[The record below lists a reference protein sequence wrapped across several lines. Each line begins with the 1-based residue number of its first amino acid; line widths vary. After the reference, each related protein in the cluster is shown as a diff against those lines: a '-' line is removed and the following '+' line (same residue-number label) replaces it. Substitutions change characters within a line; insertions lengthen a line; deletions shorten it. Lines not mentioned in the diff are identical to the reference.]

1 MAVDAKDAAGAPSTP
16 IWLDARYRAIF
27 FQIALLVLVVG
38 FGAYIFHNT
47 YRNLETRG
55 IASGFAFLGTTAG
68 FDIIMHLVPYS
79 RESSYGQA
87 LLVGLI
93 NTLVVAAIGVVLATI
108 VGFTVGVAR
117 LSRNWLVAKLATV
130 YIEVIRNIPL
140 LLQIIFWYLILGK
153 STPNPRQSVKI
164 GEVIFLS
171 NRGLYMPVPVPEPGF
186 QLVPIAFIAAIVGAA
201 VMARWA
207 KKRQEAT
214 GRQFPTI
221 SASLGLVLGLPILA
235 LLVMGI
241 PFHWDYPVLQ
251 GFNFEGGMVLIPEF
265 ISLTFALVIYTGAF
279 IAENVRAGIMAVS
292 HGQTEAAYAVG
303 LRPGPTLRLVVI
315 PQAMRVI
322 IPPLTSQYLNL
333 TKNSSLATAIAYP
346 DLVAVFAGTVLNQTG
361 QAIECIAI
369 TMAVYLTTSLST
381 SIFMN
386 WFNRKMALTER

>member
-1 MAVDAKDAAGAPSTP
+1 MAVDVRDTAGAPSTP

-27 FQIALLVLVVG
+27 FQLALLVFVVG

-47 YRNLETRG
+47 YRNLEIRG
-55 IASGFAFLGTTAG
+55 IASGFGFLGTTAG

-87 LLVGLI
+87 LLVGLL
-93 NTLVVAAIGVVLATI
+93 NTLVVAAVGVVLATI

-117 LSRNWLVAKLATV
+117 LSRNWLIARLATV
-130 YIEVIRNIPL
+130 YIEVLRNIPL
-140 LLQIIFWYLILGK
+140 LLQMIFWYLVLGK
-153 STPNPRQSVKI
+153 STPNPKNSYSFADLF
-164 GEVIFLS
+164 FLS
-171 NRGLYMPVPVPEPGF
+171 NRGLYMPTPVAEPGF
-186 QLVPIAFIAAIVGAA
+186 EFVPVAFVAAIVGSIF
-201 VMARWA
+201 MARWA

-214 GRQFPTI
+214 GQQFPVI
-221 SASLGLVLGLPILA
+221 LASLGLILGLPILV
-235 LLVMGI
+235 LLVTGI
-241 PFHWDYPVLQ
+241 PFHWNYPTLQ

-265 ISLTFALVIYTGAF
+265 VALTFALVVYTGAF

-292 HGQTEAAYAVG
+292 HGQTEASYAIG
-303 LRPGPTLRLVVI
+303 LRPSPTLRLVII

-369 TMAVYLTTSLST
+369 TMAVYLTTSLTT
-381 SIFMN
+381 SLFMN

>member
-1 MAVDAKDAAGAPSTP
+1 MAVDVKDATGASGTP

-79 RESSYGQA
+79 REASYGQA
-87 LLVGLI
+87 LLVGLM
-93 NTLVVAAIGVVLATI
+93 NTLVVAAIGIVLATI

-117 LSRNWLVAKLATV
+117 LSRNWLVARLAAV
-130 YIEVIRNIPL
+130 YIEVIRNVPL
-140 LLQIIFWYLILGK
+140 LLQIIFWYQVLGK
-153 STPNPRQSVKI
+153 STPNPRQSVMI
-164 GEVIFLS
+164 GEAIFLS
-171 NRGLYMPVPVPEPGF
+171 NRGLYMPAPVPEPGF
-186 QLVPIAFIAAIVGAA
+186 QFVPIAFVAGIVGAVA
-201 VMARWA
+201 MARWA

-221 SASLGLVLGLPILA
+221 SASLGLILGLPILA
-235 LLVMGI
+235 LLVTGI

-265 ISLTFALVIYTGAF
+265 ISLSFALVVYTGAF

>member
-1 MAVDAKDAAGAPSTP
+1 MAVDVRDAGSAPSTP

-27 FQIALLVLVVG
+27 FQIALLVAVLA

-47 YRNLETRG
+47 YDNLQRRG
-55 IASGFAFLGTTAG
+55 IASGFAFLGSTAG
-68 FDIIMHLVPYS
+68 FDIIMHLIPYQA
-79 RESSYGQA
+79 SSSFGQA
-87 LLVGLI
+87 LLVGLL
-93 NTLVVAAIGVVLATI
+93 NTMVVAIVGVIGATLL
-108 VGFTVGVAR
+108 GFTVGVAR
-117 LSRNWLVAKLATV
+117 LSRNWIVARIAAV

-140 LLQIIFWYLILGK
+140 LLQIIFWYQLLGK
-153 STPNPRQSVKI
+153 STPGPRNSI
-164 GEVIFLS
+164 SLAGLFFLS
-171 NRGLYMPVPVPEPGF
+171 NRGLYMPAPVTEDGF
-186 QLVPIAFIAAIVGAA
+186 WLTVAAFIAAVVGS
-201 VMARWA
+201 VVLARWS

-214 GRQFPTI
+214 GQQFPVVLT
-221 SASLGLVLGLPILA
+221 SLGLILGLPLLG
-235 LLVMGI
+235 LLVMGV
-241 PFHWDYPVLQ
+241 PFHWNYAVLQ

-265 ISLTFALVIYTGAF
+265 ISLTFALVLYTGAF
-279 IAENVRAGIMAVS
+279 IGENVRAGIMAVS

-361 QAIECIAI
+361 QAVECIAI

-381 SIFMN
+381 STFMN